1 LCIDDNGRACR
12 FQRSSDRSEPTTFRT
27 VMPADQM
34 LALLAVLP
42 TEVGDRDTTVE
53 IHKG

>member
-1 LCIDDNGRACR
+1 MLDTT
-12 FQRSSDRSEPTTFRT
+12 PTA
-27 VMPADQM
+27 VKGA
-34 LALLAVLP
+34 LAVLP

>member
-1 LCIDDNGRACR
+1 VARLAQGV
-12 FQRSSDRSEPTTFRT
+12 EELG
-27 VMPADQM
+27 VDQVD
-34 LALLAVLP
+34 LAVLP

>member
-1 LCIDDNGRACR
+1 M
-12 FQRSSDRSEPTTFRT
+12 RT
-27 VMPADQM
+27 VH
-34 LALLAVLP
+34 LASDSREYDAALVSLAVLP